1 MFDDVLKDIEK
12 SYMKKNDTI
21 IYDPNRE
28 KVALSSG
35 SVAIDTEHDGG
46 LCYLGRITQFASMEC
61 LTGDQMVRVR
71 INKDM
76 PNTSR
81 IIDLLNLSVQTIIGS
96 SIPDDGSVH
105 EVSML
110 ELMNLVENSKYQIEI
125 DTPDGFQLIGDFA
138 LKGVKPTF
146 KIGLEDGTSV
156 SCSKGHLIETKELID
171 RGYDNPNLL
180 EEDRSYLKA
189 KWLQAGD
196 IIVSRDGDKTVT
208 SVEYRDHEEVY
219 DIEVKHPN
227 HRYYANGISHHNSG
241 GKSTLAFQT
250 ALCACRDYPDQGVVY
265 MDVEQHSD
273 YTYLE
278 SLARK
283 YGFDGVPKNLVI
295 LQPMSAEELEDT
307 TGKFVNKMGDK
318 IILLVIDSVAA
329 AKPKSML
336 ERKHGESGQK
346 AEHAMFWNEFCPKLN
361 NWAKKHDFAVLL
373 INQLRAK
380 PSIGNM
386 DKFSVGNVG
395 VGAGASSFDNS
406 FTACVTYD
414 TKVTVRIDGE
424 EKEMTMSELKSIMPE
439 NSIVTVLKTK

>member
-12 SYMKKNDTI
+12 SYKKKNDTI

-28 KVALSSG
+28 KIALSSG

-46 LCYLGRITQFASMEC
+46 LCYLGRITQFASME
-61 LTGDQMVRVR
+61 
-71 INKDM
+71 
-76 PNTSR
+76 
-81 IIDLLNLSVQTIIGS
+81 
-96 SIPDDGSVH
+96 
-105 EVSML
+105 
-110 ELMNLVENSKYQIEI
+110 
-125 DTPDGFQLIGDFA
+125 
-138 LKGVKPTF
+138 
-146 KIGLEDGTSV
+146 
-156 SCSKGHLIETKELID
+156 
-171 RGYDNPNLL
+171 
-180 EEDRSYLKA
+180 
-189 KWLQAGD
+189 
-196 IIVSRDGDKTVT
+196 
-208 SVEYRDHEEVY
+208 
-219 DIEVKHPN
+219 
-227 HRYYANGISHHNSG
+227 SG

-346 AEHAMFWNEFCPKLN
+346 AEHATFWNEFCPKLN
-361 NWAKKHDFAVLL
+361 NWAKKHNFAVLL

-380 PSIGNM
+380 PSISNM

-424 EKEMTMSELKSIMPE
+424 EKEMTMSELKSIMSE
-439 NSIVTVLKTK
+439 NSIVKL